1 MNNDLMDGI
10 MALNTR
16 QFGTVIELMVK
27 IIYKMKDSDDLSFDL
42 SYQGSK
48 IEVKGVYKKNKLEL
62 NETNLYDVIISNK
75 NRLIKQKEIDR
86 MIFQYTTNK
95 KPIF

>member
-1 MNNDLMDGI
+1 MNDDLMDGI

-27 IIYKMKDSDDLSFDL
+27 IIYNMKDSDDLSFDL

-48 IEVKGVYKKNKLEL
+48 IEVKGSRVYKKNKLEL
-62 NETNLYDVIISNK
+62 NETNLFFLLLSVIT
-75 NRLIKQKEIDR
+75 RRTDW
-86 MIFQYTTNK
+86 
-95 KPIF
+95 